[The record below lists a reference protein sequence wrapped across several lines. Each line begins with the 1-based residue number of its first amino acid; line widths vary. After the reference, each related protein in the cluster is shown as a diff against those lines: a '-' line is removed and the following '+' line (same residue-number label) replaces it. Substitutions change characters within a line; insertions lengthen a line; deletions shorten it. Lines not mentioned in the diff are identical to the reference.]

1 MRSSRRNRRD
11 LRSFAIL
18 AAVLG
23 AACVADAPESGD
35 MMEEAPESGDEMM
48 MEEAPESGD
57 EMMQEAAESGDEMME
72 ESGSP
77 VEQGARDFVQSL
89 TDAYLAN
96 DVAAYMAHYAMDL
109 TWWGPGGRGSWD
121 AYNDSWT
128 EFVAATGGVAG
139 TEISDVQVHA
149 LPSGEAA
156 VVSYLLTAD
165 YREEDGSIRTA
176 NYQMSTTLMMRD
188 DEWKVVHLHFSAAN
202 PQGD

>member
-23 AACVADAPESGD
+23 AACVAD
-35 MMEEAPESGDEMM
+35 
-48 MEEAPESGD
+48 APESGD

>member
-1 MRSSRRNRRD
+1 MRSSGMNRRN

-23 AACVADAPESGD
+23 AACVADAPEAGGD
-35 MMEEAPESGDEMM
+35 MEQEALESG
-48 MEEAPESGD
+48 GN
-57 EMMQEAAESGDEMME
+57 
-72 ESGSP
+72 
-77 VEQGARDFVQSL
+77 VEQEARDFVQSL

-96 DVAAYMAHYAMDL
+96 DVEAYMAHYAMDL

-128 EFVAATGGVAG
+128 EYIAATGGVAG

-165 YREEDGSIRTA
+165 YQQEDGSIRTA

-188 DEWKVVHLHFSAAN
+188 AQWKVVHIHFSAAN

>member
-1 MRSSRRNRRD
+1 MRSSGRNRRN

-18 AAVLG
+18 AAVMA

-35 MMEEAPESGDEMM
+35 AME
-48 MEEAPESGD
+48 
-57 EMMQEAAESGDEMME
+57 QEAADAGAD
-72 ESGSP
+72 
-77 VEQGARDFVQSL
+77 VEQEARDFVQSL

-128 EFVAATGGVAG
+128 EYVATTGGVAG

-156 VVSYLLTAD
+156 VASYLLTAD
-165 YREEDGSIRTA
+165 YRQEDGSVGTTNWR
-176 NYQMSTTLMMRD
+176 MSTTLMKRD
-188 DEWKVVHLHFSAAN
+188 AEWKVVHLHFSAAN
-202 PQGD
+202 PQSD